1 MIELLGRN
9 VLVIGLGASGSA
21 AIEVLL
27 GEGARVRLSEAR
39 EDISVS
45 GSLRRVDIRS
55 GGHDASHLEGIEL
68 VVTSPGVPQDAP
80 ILDAAR
86 SADIPI
92 WSELELGASLC
103 TVPYVAVTGTNGK
116 TTTTEMIASAMRESG
131 SDAIACG
138 NIGHP
143 FSLAAKESHDALAVE
158 ASSFQLRHIDTF
170 RPKVSVLL
178 NVAADH
184 LDWHGG
190 FDPYI
195 ESKARI
201 FENQSGDDVHVAN
214 ADDPLAS
221 AASSASKCRVVS
233 FTLGYP
239 GEDQV
244 GFDDGVLLG
253 HIGSEAHMGRPAST
267 SAGFMADAA
276 AAAAATLSFGAEP
289 EEVARGIAAVR
300 PLSHRGEVVAQIGSV
315 RFIDDSK
322 ATNPHA
328 TLASLEGR
336 DDVVLIAGGL
346 SKGVD
351 LSPLATA
358 AGRLKGVVAIG
369 EAAGELQAIFT
380 GLVPFQ
386 RAATIEEAVSTA
398 ALIADGD
405 GTVLLAPA
413 CASQDMFTDYKE
425 RGDRFATAAVS
436 LEGSAA

>member
-1 MIELLGRN
+1 MELRGKN
-9 VLVIGLGASGSA
+9 VLVVGLGTSGSA

-27 GEGARVRLSEAR
+27 GEGARVRLSETR
-39 EDISVS
+39 SDISES
-45 GSLRRVDIRS
+45 DMLSEVDVRS
-55 GGHDASHLEGIEL
+55 GGHDTSHLDGMEL
-68 VVTSPGVPQDAP
+68 VVASPGVPQDAS
-80 ILDAAR
+80 ILVAAR
-86 SADIPI
+86 AARIPI
-92 WSELELGASLC
+92 WSELELGATVC

-131 SDAIACG
+131 ADAVACG

-143 FSLAAKESHDALAVE
+143 FSLAAKAPHDSLAVE
-158 ASSFQLRHIDTF
+158 ASSFQLRHIETF
-170 RPKVSVLL
+170 RPRVSVLL
-178 NVAADH
+178 NVAPDH

-190 FDPYI
+190 FDSYV
-195 ESKARI
+195 ESKIRV

-221 AASSASKCRVVS
+221 AASSAATCRMVS

-239 GEDQV
+239 GQDQV

-253 HIGSEAHMGRPAST
+253 HLDSEVHMGRPAST

-276 AAAAATLSFGAEP
+276 AAAAASLAFGIEP
-289 EEVARGIAAVR
+289 EDVTRGIARVS
-300 PLSHRGEVVAQIGSV
+300 PLPHRGEVVSQIGSV
-315 RFIDDSK
+315 TFVDDSK

-328 TLASLEGR
+328 ALASLEGR
-336 DDVVLIAGGL
+336 SDVVLIAGGL

-358 AGRLKGVVAIG
+358 VDHLKGVVAIG
-369 EAAGELQAIFT
+369 EAGEELRTIFE
-380 GLVPFQ
+380 GLVPV
-386 RAATIEEAVSTA
+386 AMAGSMNEAVSLA
-398 ALIADGD
+398 SLMAEGQ

-425 RGDRFATAAVS
+425 RGERFASAVRS
-436 LEGSAA
+436 LQGSAA